1 MVQGKTHLE
10 LWLIGVLISV
20 WLLVVAFF
28 RLNRIWLPY
37 YIIGSVGMAFVI
49 IFVGRATGLEQA
61 LQVAVAAGVHSVSLA
76 LGLPTEIFQSSPGAI
91 LVLVISQDIGW
102 TMLQVTVESSGLLE
116 SGVIAG
122 MLMFYP
128 GWSIRKRIWFTI
140 AAIALTYMANIIRLM
155 VIVSTLHYMGKSSL
169 LISHTIIGRAVFF
182 AMVVAIYW
190 FLMTRPTLRTVK
202 RKIDDEL
209 LAS

>member
-1 MVQGKTHLE
+1 MD
-10 LWLIGVLISV
+10 LWLIITLTGIWALI
-20 WLLVVAFF
+20 VAFF
-28 RLNRIWLPY
+28 RLNRIWLPF
-37 YIIGSVGMAFVI
+37 YIVGSVGLAFVI
-49 IFVGRATGLEQA
+49 IFLGRATGLEQA
-61 LQVAVAAGVHSVSLA
+61 LQIGVAAGVHASSIA
-76 LGLPTEIFQSSPGAI
+76 LGLPTEIFQSAPGAI

-122 MLMFYP
+122 MLLFYP

-140 AAIALTYMANIIRLM
+140 GAIVLTYMSNVIRLM
-155 VIVSTLHYMGKSSL
+155 VIVITLHYMGKSSL

-182 AMVVAIYW
+182 ALVVGIYW

-202 RKIDDEL
+202 HKIDDEL
-209 LAS
+209 MAS